1 MQDSP
6 NRAAIKKEKGGK
18 NPGSLFQQLM
28 PLWLLIGCLS
38 WQPAGDRNKSHWPQ
52 CTCQEQ
58 ERDESIP
65 RIRRGT
71 LGWVE
76 KESGGGGMF
85 LSSLGASG
93 EEEVLCGTS
102 KTQQTNKE
110 VDLFYYLLKAPW
122 SYAIIQLRQS
132 RAPRGLGCK
141 GHVRNSAA
149 RFLRIFPPAP
159 CFFLMASGVHWKGRR
174 EGKKLSFQD
183 RQFASKVGHEI
194 TTFMALWVNSQ
205 SVPHACNMSTEERP
219 PSPSSPSPYQHFWRI
234 KQKHPADSERE

>member
-6 NRAAIKKEKGGK
+6 NRAAIKKEKGG
-18 NPGSLFQQLM
+18 G
-28 PLWLLIGCLS
+28 
-38 WQPAGDRNKSHWPQ
+38 
-52 CTCQEQ
+52 
-58 ERDESIP
+58 
-65 RIRRGT
+65 GT
-71 LGWVE
+71 LVLCFSNSCHFDCLLAVSLDNLLATETNPIGRSAPVRSKREMRAFREFEGELWDGWR
-76 KESGGGGMF
+76 KSGGEKMF

-102 KTQQTNKE
+102 KSQQTNKE
-110 VDLFYYLLKAPW
+110 VDLFYYLLKAAW

-174 EGKKLSFQD
+174 EGKKL
-183 RQFASKVGHEI
+183 
-194 TTFMALWVNSQ
+194 
-205 SVPHACNMSTEERP
+205 
-219 PSPSSPSPYQHFWRI
+219 
-234 KQKHPADSERE
+234 